1 MKKYFLA
8 ALMTLFLPFLI
19 TAQIPVKPTSGDIY
33 TAIKKLNF
41 LGSVL
46 YVAAHPD
53 DENTRLINYLSN
65 AVHANTAY
73 LAITRGDGGQ
83 NLIGK
88 EIREGLGVIRT
99 QELLA
104 ARRIDGAQQFFT
116 RANDFGYSKNPTET
130 FNIWGKQNV
139 LNDVVWVMRNFKPD
153 VVINRFNLASSG
165 RTHGHHTASAILSRE
180 AFDKAADKNVFPQQ
194 LKSVAIWQAKRMFFN
209 TSWYFYG
216 SKEKFNRADKTNLY
230 NVDVGVFYPLKGK
243 SNNELAAEARTMH
256 KSQGFGSR
264 GVRGASIEYLE
275 WKKGSKP
282 KTKHNIFDGINTTW
296 SRVKGGKAIGKLVA
310 KIDNSFDFN
319 QPEKS
324 LNKLIKVHKL
334 ISNLPDG
341 YWKKIKIKEVT
352 NIIQAC
358 AGLYLEA
365 TASDFYATQNSDIK
379 INIEAIS
386 RSKASVVLRIIGVK
400 GKEVLLNPNQDL
412 TFNKVFNFK
421 QQYIIPT
428 QAPYSTAY
436 WLNKKSS
443 LGLYD
448 VQNKNLIGL
457 AETPSAVTLYYVV
470 SINGYSLILYSDVV
484 YKKTDPVRGEVYR
497 RFEITPPVFANIKEA
512 VYIFSDVK
520 PKNITVKVKAGKA
533 DLKGTLKLDL
543 KQGWQVTPSSIPF
556 DIVNKGSEKE
566 FTFKV
571 TPPQNERVISV
582 KPIVTLQSG
591 KKYSNTYQDIS
602 YNHIPAQLLTGTKYA
617 KFVRLPIKRKG
628 QNIAYIMGAGD
639 AIPSSLKQIGYNVM
653 VLKNDAITTKNLTH
667 FDAVIVGIRA
677 YNTDENL
684 KYKQAILHN
693 YVANGGT
700 IIAQYNTSFR
710 LKVPNI
716 SPYKLT
722 LSHDRVTL
730 EDAKVTVLNPKSEVL
745 NYPNKITQKD
755 FKGWVQERG
764 LYFPNK
770 WDAHFEPILSMHD
783 PRETP
788 KKGSLLVAKYKKGY
802 FIYTGLS
809 FFRELPA
816 GVPGAYKL
824 FANLISIGKNKKEQT
839 VKD

>member
-1 MKKYFLA
+1 MKKHIF
-8 ALMTLFLPFLI
+8 TLLIVLILPFFVV
-19 TAQIPVKPTSGDIY
+19 AQLPVKPNSGDIH

-46 YVAAHPD
+46 YLAAHPD

-65 AVHANTAY
+65 EVYANTAY
-73 LAITRGDGGQ
+73 LAMTRGDGGQ

-104 ARRIDGAQQFFT
+104 ARRIDGAHQFFT

-139 LNDVVWVMRNFKPD
+139 LNDVVWVIRNFKPD
-153 VVINRFNLASSG
+153 VIIDRFNVESAG
-165 RTHGHHTASAILSRE
+165 KTHGHHTASAILSVE
-180 AFDKAADKNVFPQQ
+180 AFDKAADASMFPKQ
-194 LKSVAIWQAKRMFFN
+194 LKKVATWQTKRLFFN

-216 SKEKFNRADKTNLY
+216 SREKFKQADKTNLY
-230 NVDVGVFYPLKGK
+230 NVDVGVFYPLKGR

-256 KSQGFGSR
+256 KSQGFGST
-264 GVRGASIEYLE
+264 GVRGSSVEYLE
-275 WKKGSKP
+275 WLKGSKP
-282 KTKHNIFDGINTTW
+282 SDKHNIFDGINTTW
-296 SRVKGGKAIGKLVA
+296 TRVKNGKPIGDLVSEVDA
-310 KIDNSFDFN
+310 EFDFVH
-319 QPEKS
+319 PEKS
-324 LNKLIKVHKL
+324 LPNLIKIHKL
-334 ISNLPDG
+334 ISNLPDS
-341 YWKKIKIKEVT
+341 YWKKLKLKEVT
-352 NIIQAC
+352 KIIQAC

-365 TASDFYATQNSDIK
+365 TVSNFFVTQNSNINIK
-379 INIEAIS
+379 IEAINRS
-386 RSKASVVLRIIGVK
+386 RVSVVLRTIGIK
-400 GKEVLLNPNQDL
+400 GEKALQNPNQEL
-412 TFNKVFNFK
+412 TFNKDFNFK
-421 QQYIIPT
+421 QHYTIPD

-457 AETPSAVTLYYVV
+457 AETPPAITLKYIV
-470 SINGYSLILYSDVV
+470 SVNGYSLEMFNDVV
-484 YKKTDPVRGEVYR
+484 YKKKDPVRGEVYR
-497 RFEITPPVFANIKEA
+497 RFEITPPVFANIAED

-520 PKNITVKVKAGKA
+520 PNNITVKVKAGKA
-533 DLKGTLKLDL
+533 NLKGTLKLGL
-543 KQGWQVTPSSIPF
+543 KQGWQVAPSSIPF
-556 DIVNKGSEKE
+556 DIAKKGSEKE

-571 TPPQNERVISV
+571 TPPQNEKVISV
-582 KPIVTLQSG
+582 KPIVTLQNG
-591 KKYSNTYQDIS
+591 KNYSNSYQDIS
-602 YNHIPAQLLTGTKYA
+602 YNHIPAQLLIGAKYS

-653 VLKNDAITTKNLTH
+653 ILKNDAITAKNLAH
-667 FDAVIVGIRA
+667 FDAVIVGVRA
-677 YNTDENL
+677 YNTNENL

-730 EDAKVTVLNPKSEVL
+730 EDAKVTVLNPKSGVL

-755 FKGWVQERG
+755 FDGWVQERG

-770 WDAHFEPILSMHD
+770 WDAHFKPILSMHD
-783 PRETP
+783 PGETP
-788 KKGSLLVAKYKKGY
+788 KKGSLLIAKYKKGY

-824 FANLISIGKNKKEQT
+824 FTNLISIGKNKKEQSI
-839 VKD
+839 KN